1 MKGLHKNII
10 AGVIAALGLV
20 VAGLINYVV
29 EHGEL
34 PAWSSGALSWLSSLM
49 LIQTPWAFWEI
60 LLILLA
66 PCAVLGVLIFILL
79 QKNSVDVDDY
89 NEQLVVLR
97 DTKAAKIK
105 LKKEYSDLND
115 AHEKLAASVEEI
127 KASNS
132 DLASKN
138 AELKKE
144 VAEMLAA
151 AAAAAAAAKKPEVNN
166 TCLNVLKA
174 IAALTERN
182 LRADLDN
189 IDSIVKL
196 GKIQTHAAL
205 DVLKESELIS
215 VSANVR
221 GISYR
226 LTAQGRVYYLEH
238 QDQ

>member
-1 MKGLHKNII
+1 
-10 AGVIAALGLV
+10 
-20 VAGLINYVV
+20 
-29 EHGEL
+29 
-34 PAWSSGALSWLSSLM
+34 M
-49 LIQTPWAFWEI
+49 LIQAPWALWEI

-66 PCAVLGVLIFILL
+66 PSAVLGVLVFMLL

-97 DTKAAKIK
+97 DTKATNIK
-105 LKKEYSDLND
+105 LKKKYSDLND
-115 AHEKLAASVEEI
+115 AHEKLAASAEEI

-144 VAEMLAA
+144 IAEMLAA
-151 AAAAAAAAKKPEVNN
+151 VVAPKKSEINN
-166 TCLNVLKA
+166 LCLNVLKA
-174 IAALTERN
+174 VAALTERD

-189 IDSIVKL
+189 VDSIVKL

-205 DVLKESELIS
+205 DVLKENELIS
-215 VSANVR
+215 VSGNVR
-221 GISYR
+221 GIRYR

-238 QDQ
+238 QD

>member
-1 MKGLHKNII
+1 MKGLHKKII

-34 PAWSSGALSWLSSLM
+34 PAWSSGVLSWLSSLM

-60 LLILLA
+60 LLILLG
-66 PCAVLGVLIFILL
+66 PCAVLVVLIFILW

-89 NEQLVVLR
+89 NEQLVILR
-97 DTKAAKIK
+97 NTKAAYIK

-115 AHEKLAASVEEI
+115 AHDKLAASVEEI
-127 KASNS
+127 KATNS

-144 VAEMLAA
+144 IAEMLAA
-151 AAAAAAAAKKPEVNN
+151 AVVAKKPEVNK

-174 IAALTERN
+174 IAALTERD
-182 LRADLDN
+182 LRADLDS
-189 IDSIVKL
+189 IDSIVRL

-205 DVLKESELIS
+205 DVLKESDLIS
-215 VSANVR
+215 MSGNVR
-221 GISYR
+221 GMRYR

-238 QDQ
+238 QDH

>member
-1 MKGLHKNII
+1 MKGLHKKII

-60 LLILLA
+60 LFILLA
-66 PCAVLGVLIFILL
+66 PCAVLGVLIFILW

-105 LKKEYSDLND
+105 LKKEYSDLKD
-115 AHEKLAASVEEI
+115 AHDKLAASVEEM
-127 KASNS
+127 KSSNS
-132 DLASKN
+132 DLVSKN
-138 AELKKE
+138 AELKNE
-144 VAEMLAA
+144 VAEILAA
-151 AAAAAAAAKKPEVNN
+151 AVEAKKPEINN

-174 IAALTERN
+174 VAALTERD

-189 IDSIVKL
+189 VDSIVKL

-205 DVLKESELIS
+205 DVLKESDLIS
-215 VSANVR
+215 MSGNVR
-221 GISYR
+221 GIRYR

>member
-1 MKGLHKNII
+1 LKGLHKKII

-49 LIQTPWAFWEI
+49 LIQTSWAFWEI

-97 DTKAAKIK
+97 DTKAANIK

-151 AAAAAAAAKKPEVNN
+151 AVVAKKPEVNN

-174 IAALTERN
+174 IAALTERD

-189 IDSIVKL
+189 VDSIVKL

-215 VSANVR
+215 VSGNVR
-221 GISYR
+221 GIRYR

>member
-1 MKGLHKNII
+1 MKGLHKKII
-10 AGVIAALGLV
+10 AGLIAALGLV
-20 VAGLINYVV
+20 VAGLINYIV

-34 PAWSSGALSWLSSLM
+34 PAWSSGALTWLSTLM

-97 DTKAAKIK
+97 DTKAVNIK
-105 LKKEYSDLND
+105 LKKKYSDLND
-115 AHEKLAASVEEI
+115 AHEKLAALVEDIE
-127 KASNS
+127 AYNS

-144 VAEMLAA
+144 IAEMLAA
-151 AAAAAAAAKKPEVNN
+151 TVVSEHPEINN

-174 IAALTERN
+174 IAALTERD

-205 DVLKESELIS
+205 DVLKESELIF
-215 VSANVR
+215 VSGNVR
-221 GISYR
+221 GIRYR